1 MTFPVTV
8 KEYSEVDWLK
18 MPFDA
23 GIEAVRA
30 AEAVKNARVL
40 DSMQTNKSSMAF
52 DVQYKRK
59 TEIDFISGAV
69 SKIGKKHGIKTPL
82 NDLMYK
88 MIKVKEGMY
97 S

>member
-1 MTFPVTV
+1 MADGVEV
-8 KEYSEVDWLK
+8 SEDECLFMFNKIVDS
-18 MPFDA
+18 
-23 GIEAVRA
+23 
-30 AEAVKNARVL
+30 N
-40 DSMQTNKSSMAF
+40 QTNKSSMAF

-59 TEIDFISGAV
+59 TEIDFISGVV
-69 SKIGKKHGIKTPL
+69 SSLGKKHGIKTPL

>member
-1 MTFPVTV
+1 MGKHRGSRGLPGH
-8 KEYSEVDWLK
+8 
-18 MPFDA
+18 FD
-23 GIEAVRA
+23 I
-30 AEAVKNARVL
+30 KL
-40 DSMQTNKSSMAF
+40 CKL
-52 DVQYKRK
+52 KRK

>member
-1 MTFPVTV
+1 
-8 KEYSEVDWLK
+8 
-18 MPFDA
+18 
-23 GIEAVRA
+23 
-30 AEAVKNARVL
+30 
-40 DSMQTNKSSMAF
+40 MQTNKSSMAF
-52 DVQYKRK
+52 DIQYKRK